1 MAGNFFYIL
10 VGKYLFKYVNVCFL
24 CISNMHFIMYVYFCV

>member
-10 VGKYLFKYVNVCFL
+10 VGKYFKYVNVCFL
-24 CISNMHFIMYVYFCV
+24 CISNMHFIMYVCFCV